1 MNAFILL
8 TLGVPTLCLL
18 VMELKVEDNLRVI
31 SLGRRTITLWVLAV
45 VCWVNDRMFCSWW
58 ASVGFPY
65 LHGAWHILIFLASYT
80 AVVLFA
86 YFEVKN
92 NMHSETPIIRW
103 ILVDFLPL
111 CLSLLIQVLSI
122 R

>member
-31 SLGRRTITLWVLAV
+31 SLGRRTIMLWVLAV
-45 VCWVNDRMFCSWW
+45 ACWVNDRMFCSWW

-86 YFEVKN
+86 FFEVKN
-92 NMHSETPIIRW
+92 NIKPETP
-103 ILVDFLPL
+103 
-111 CLSLLIQVLSI
+111 VLRQDGGRS
-122 R
+122 